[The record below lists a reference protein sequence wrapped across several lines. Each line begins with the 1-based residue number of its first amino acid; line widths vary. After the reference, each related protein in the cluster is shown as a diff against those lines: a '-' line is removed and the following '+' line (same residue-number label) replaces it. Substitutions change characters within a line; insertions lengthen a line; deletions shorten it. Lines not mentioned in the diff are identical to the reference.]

1 MPYQTSPEIDF
12 SSVGLVVDVPSNAI
26 PTGGWSNSLNVRPR
40 NGSVQG
46 VNAFANDILLHH
58 SDSNIANG
66 EAKAVCQFTP
76 AGGSSLIIAYIV
88 KGVNGN
94 GSVILYD
101 TGGSGNSRWNDIT
114 NATAVNVF
122 TFDDEYPPQI
132 FVFNE
137 LLIVNPAT
145 DAPPQFT
152 NASVG
157 AGSLAPIPGWPTD
170 SDSSPI
176 ICRILRP
183 YNQRLIAMSIK
194 EEHGSGTSDDVYQ
207 PIDFLF
213 SSHVTTIASLTAV
226 QWTASTT
233 NTAGDA
239 FLNATPGNIRRWSAR

>member
-114 NATAVNVF
+114 NATAV
-122 TFDDEYPPQI
+122 TSSAP
-132 FVFNE
+132 
-137 LLIVNPAT
+137 NPSSFAIKI
-145 DAPPQFT
+145 P
-152 NASVG
+152 
-157 AGSLAPIPGWPTD
+157 LAPRFFA
-170 SDSSPI
+170 SSI
-176 ICRILRP
+176 
-183 YNQRLIAMSIK
+183 S
-194 EEHGSGTSDDVYQ
+194 V
-207 PIDFLF
+207 
-213 SSHVTTIASLTAV
+213 
-226 QWTASTT
+226 
-233 NTAGDA
+233 
-239 FLNATPGNIRRWSAR
+239 IRSPMT